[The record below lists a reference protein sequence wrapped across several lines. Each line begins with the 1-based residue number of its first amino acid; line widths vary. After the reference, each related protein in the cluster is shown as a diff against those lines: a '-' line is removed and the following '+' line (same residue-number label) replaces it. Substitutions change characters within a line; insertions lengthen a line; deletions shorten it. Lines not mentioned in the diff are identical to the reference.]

1 MFQKLSKQ
9 MMQNNPLF
17 KRAEEMAQG
26 KSEKELE
33 QVARNLCEQRGIN
46 LEQAYKQFQAF
57 MGGMNR

>member
-9 MMQNNPLF
+9 VMQNNPLF

>member
-26 KSEKELE
+26 KSEQELE

>member
-57 MGGMNR
+57 MGGMSR

>member
-33 QVARNLCEQRGIN
+33 QVARNLCNQRGIDI
-46 LEQAYKQFQAF
+46 EQAYKQFQAF
-57 MGGMNR
+57 MGGMSR